1 MRCLPCLLG
10 LCVLPLAGH
19 AQIFECVDEGGA
31 KRFTNIVA
39 EAKGCKALNILPAE
53 PTAPPAAAPAPAG
66 PRGQG
71 RTVPPAT
78 SANFPRVDRATQ
90 QARDSDRRRIL
101 EQELSAEYQL
111 LERAKQELAAEQGS
125 STAPQPARVDAYQRR
140 IRTHEANVASLRRE
154 ISNLR

>member
-10 LCVLPLAGH
+10 LCVLPLAAH

-31 KRFTNIVA
+31 KRFTNIAA
-39 EAKGCKALNILPAE
+39 EAKGCKALNILPTE
-53 PTAPPAAAPAPAG
+53 PTPAPPAAPGIAAP
-66 PRGQG
+66 RMQG

-90 QARDSDRRRIL
+90 QARDNDRRRIL
-101 EQELSAEYQL
+101 EQELGVEQKL
-111 LERAKQELAAEQGS
+111 LEDARRDFAAEQASGS
-125 STAPQPARVDAYQRR
+125 QPGRMEAHQRR
-140 IRTHEANVASLRRE
+140 VRTHEENVSSLRRE